1 MRQREPGD
9 PSFTGDKAGWR
20 CDLFDRHREPAD
32 QPRNLIQSL
41 GIAILKGFCK
51 PKQALVIAHGGDVA
65 WNDRR
70 HGPYEIG
77 LDVWHRITSGESG
90 AIEPRRGLRLFRALF
105 VAQSG
110 IRIAPRGAR
119 SPFAFGRKSQQI
131 VAVQLVSTP
140 S

>member
-9 PSFTGDKAGWR
+9 PLFAGDKAEWQ

-51 PKQALVIAHGGDVA
+51 PKQALIIAHGGNLA
-65 WNDRR
+65 RNDRR

-90 AIEPRRGLRLFRALF
+90 VIEPRRGLRLFRALF
-105 VAQSG
+105 VA
-110 IRIAPRGAR
+110 
-119 SPFAFGRKSQQI
+119 
-131 VAVQLVSTP
+131 
-140 S
+140 